1 VTANTN
7 ATTQRLKWKL
17 LARIVYYLRIPFLVL
32 SVYSIGYQQGIMDY
46 SRDPKKMEASLM
58 DTILA
63 GVGCIS
69 PEDRA
74 GVLVAYEGE
83 WRTILAS
90 FRANHRRRAEEDLAY
105 DHEYRRVL
113 MLRNVAVVGERIVK
127 VAQSHVK
134 QKLKEAVRDATSG
147 FPPEVLENEARL
159 YSALEQ
165 VEEVELWTRASRHM
179 EVRCEMVQ
187 RVRHTFHSF
196 YNDLDILTHLFYF
209 ISLLLISEST
219 PRDHGSTC
227 SSLRTYRT
235 PSCQKFSHIEYS

>member
-1 VTANTN
+1 
-7 ATTQRLKWKL
+7 
-17 LARIVYYLRIPFLVL
+17 
-32 SVYSIGYQQGIMDY
+32 MDY
-46 SRDPKKMEASLM
+46 SRDPKKMEASLL

-90 FRANHRRRAEEDLAY
+90 FRANHHRRAEEDLAY

-134 QKLKEAVRDATSG
+134 QKLKEAVRDATSTL
-147 FPPEVLENEARL
+147 PPEVLENEARL

-179 EVRCEMVQ
+179 EVRFETVQ
-187 RVRHTFHSF
+187 MIVCHTFYSF
-196 YNDLDILTHLFYF
+196 YNDLDIF
-209 ISLLLISEST
+209 
-219 PRDHGSTC
+219 
-227 SSLRTYRT
+227 
-235 PSCQKFSHIEYS
+235 